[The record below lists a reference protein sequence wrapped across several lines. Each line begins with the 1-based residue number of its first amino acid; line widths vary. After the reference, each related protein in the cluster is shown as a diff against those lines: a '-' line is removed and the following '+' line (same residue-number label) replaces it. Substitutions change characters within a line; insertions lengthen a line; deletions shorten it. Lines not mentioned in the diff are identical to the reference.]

1 MMKHLPMPTL
11 RRLPLLAPLLLAA
24 ACADGAKENV
34 PQSEVKIAA
43 VHHMF
48 GLRSLSGFGS
58 FPIRPQV
65 VFPDRGKINFFDDS
79 KYTVSRT
86 AGTSAADRYALDKAG
101 ALSLFL
107 TGSGREPS
115 VIFRGGYWLPRTTE
129 PTTVPV
135 VYFTDRVNTPN
146 SPSIGLYYG
155 MKVGTDPVELEGAFH
170 LLSIHT
176 IFNGSVASPDNV
188 GRAAFGSVSIAAGTT
203 GSNRAISGSGT
214 EGRTASGTTSITFG
228 GSIQNIVNGTVSDGA
243 CNLTMNYG
251 TDARICFAAAT
262 PDLVMAVDADTADNE
277 AGLIAMVRK
286 FGTPV
291 LDTAKVSGKF
301 LVGGYTLFVNP
312 SNPGCDAFIGTVNL
326 STGNGFTLNGIDHLG
341 RDFLYTGTWSAT
353 ADGEMTFA
361 INGTNETWKGAI
373 SRDYQ
378 TLLINDDF
386 RELRSNNQIELNF
399 LVGVREKPPT
409 PATSTLR

>member
-1 MMKHLPMPTL
+1 MFTL
-11 RRLPLLAPLLLAA
+11 RRLPLLVPLCLAT

-34 PQSEVKIAA
+34 PQSEVKITA
-43 VHHMF
+43 VQHMF
-48 GLRSLSGFGS
+48 GLRSLAGFGT
-58 FPIRPQV
+58 FPIRPTV
-65 VFPDRGKINFFDDS
+65 AFPDRGRLNFFDDS
-79 KYTVSRT
+79 RYTVART
-86 AGTSAADRYALDKAG
+86 GGTSSADRYALDRAG

-115 VIFRGGYWLPRTTE
+115 VIFRGGYWLPRTSE
-129 PTTVPV
+129 PSTVPV
-135 VYFTDRVNTPN
+135 MYFTDRVSTPN

-155 MKVGTDPVELEGAFH
+155 MRVGTDPVELEGAFH
-170 LLSIHT
+170 LLSIHA
-176 IFNGSVASPDNV
+176 IFNGGVASPENV

-203 GSNRAISGSGT
+203 GSNRAISGNGT

-228 GSIQNIVNGTVSDGA
+228 GSIQNIVNGTTSDGD
-243 CNLTMNYG
+243 CNLTLNYG

-262 PDLVMAVDADTADNE
+262 PNLVLALDADTADNE

-286 FGTPV
+286 FDTPALDPARV
-291 LDTAKVSGKF
+291 LGRF
-301 LVGGYTLFVNP
+301 LVGGYTLFINP
-312 SNPGCDAFIGTVNL
+312 SNPGCDAFVGTVNL
-326 STGNGFTLNGIDHLG
+326 STGNAFTMNAVDHLG
-341 RDFLYTGTWSAT
+341 RDFVYTGTWSAT

-386 RELRSNNQIELNF
+386 RELRSNSQIELNF
-399 LVGVREKPPT
+399 VLGVRENPPPPPT
-409 PATSTLR
+409 TTATAL